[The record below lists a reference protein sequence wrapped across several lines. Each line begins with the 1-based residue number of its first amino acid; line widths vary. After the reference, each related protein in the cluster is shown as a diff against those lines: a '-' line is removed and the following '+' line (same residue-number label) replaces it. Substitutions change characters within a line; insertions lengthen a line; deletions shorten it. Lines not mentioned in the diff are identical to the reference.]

1 MPARQP
7 FTRLCQ
13 EAFRAPSSGRADLH
27 VHTTYSDGAYTPAE
41 IVDSARR
48 VGLAAVAVTDHDTL
62 AGVAP
67 TRAAARGGL
76 EVIAGVEITGEY
88 AGREMHILGYFV
100 RLDDAEITAALDRLR
115 ERRRGRFH
123 AMVEGLR
130 DRGVPVAEEAVAGL
144 ATTATLGRRN
154 LAQLLHDSGQVGSV
168 REAFVRYLADDGP
181 LNLPKE
187 RLPVAEAVRLVRAA
201 GGLTSV
207 AHPPP
212 DLSLAA
218 LTELRDSGVEAI
230 EAAYPTIRAAREHEL
245 RQWAAKLGL
254 AVTGGSDCHGPG
266 LPARAV
272 GARGVTAEELAAIR
286 RRIVA

>member
-1 MPARQP
+1 MPSRQP

-13 EAFRAPSSGRADLH
+13 EAYRAPTSGRADLH
-27 VHTTYSDGAYTPAE
+27 VHSTYSDGAYTPMQ
-41 IVDSARR
+41 IVDLARR

-62 AGVAP
+62 AGVGP

-76 EVIAGVEITGEY
+76 EVVAGVEITAEHD
-88 AGREMHILGYFV
+88 GREVHVLGYFV
-100 RLDDAEITAALDRLR
+100 RLEDADLTAALDRLR

-123 AMVEGLR
+123 EMVEGLR

-154 LAQLLHDSGQVGSV
+154 LAQLLHDGGHVGSV

-181 LNLPKE
+181 LNFPKE

-201 GGLTSV
+201 GGLTSI
-207 AHPPP
+207 AHPSPV
-212 DLSLAA
+212 LSRDGLIR
-218 LTELRDSGVEAI
+218 LRDLGVQAV
-230 EAAYPTIRAAREHEL
+230 EAAYPSIRAAREQEL
-245 RQWAAKLGL
+245 RQWAAALGL

-266 LPARAV
+266 VPGRAL
-272 GARGVTAEELAAIR
+272 GARGVTREELVAIR
-286 RRIVA
+286 EKVKQ

>member
-1 MPARQP
+1 
-7 FTRLCQ
+7 
-13 EAFRAPSSGRADLH
+13 
-27 VHTTYSDGAYTPAE
+27 
-41 IVDSARR
+41 
-48 VGLAAVAVTDHDTL
+48 
-62 AGVAP
+62 
-67 TRAAARGGL
+67 L

-100 RLDDAEITAALDRLR
+100 RLDDAELSAALERLR
-115 ERRRGRFH
+115 ARRRGRFH

-144 ATTATLGRRN
+144 ATTTTLGRRN
-154 LAQLLHDSGQVGSV
+154 LAQLLHESGQVASV
-168 REAFVRYLADDGP
+168 REAFVRYLSDDGP

-187 RLPVAEAVRLVRAA
+187 RLSVAEAVRLVRAA
-201 GGLTSV
+201 GGVTSV
-207 AHPPP
+207 AHPSP

-218 LTELRDSGVEAI
+218 VTELRDFGIQAI

-245 RQWAAKLGL
+245 RQWAATLGL

-272 GARGVTAEELAAIR
+272 GARGVTAEELAAVR
-286 RRIVA
+286 RRIVS